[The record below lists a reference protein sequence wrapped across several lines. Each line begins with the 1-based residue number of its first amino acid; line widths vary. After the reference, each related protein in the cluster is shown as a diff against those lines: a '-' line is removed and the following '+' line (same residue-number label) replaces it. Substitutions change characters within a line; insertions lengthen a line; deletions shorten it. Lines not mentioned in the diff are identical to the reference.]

1 MKLSI
6 TLFPIVRFE
15 CEFGG
20 EDCGEGGSRIKTVRC
35 VGMLTVSGKL
45 KTDSS
50 GEAQQIS
57 RLVLR
62 VLQYQGSPYLP
73 AKLLNMEKNT
83 ETRKNRT
90 DKIGSNAMSAIR
102 GPLPTTDK
110 VSFLI
115 G

>member
-1 MKLSI
+1 
-6 TLFPIVRFE
+6 
-15 CEFGG
+15 
-20 EDCGEGGSRIKTVRC
+20 
-35 VGMLTVSGKL
+35 MLTVSGKL

-83 ETRKNRT
+83 ETRRPSRDSRP
-90 DKIGSNAMSAIR
+90 DK
-102 GPLPTTDK
+102 
-110 VSFLI
+110 
-115 G
+115 